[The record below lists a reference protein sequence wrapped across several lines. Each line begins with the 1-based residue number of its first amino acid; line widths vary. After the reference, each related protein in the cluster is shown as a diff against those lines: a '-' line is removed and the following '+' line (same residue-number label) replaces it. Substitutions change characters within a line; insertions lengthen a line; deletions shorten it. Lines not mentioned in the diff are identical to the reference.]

1 MFEIDMKSRRS
12 IYEQVVDNMK
22 ERILVGVI
30 APDEKLPSVRDL
42 SKALTVNPNT
52 VQKAFRELE
61 QQGYIYTVTGVGSF
75 ASPPESIRAD
85 AKLIAESRAALADR
99 LRELYFLTR
108 DAAEVR
114 RIVDDEMD
122 RLPGQ
127 AKDGDG
133 NIADSPDAEALPSH
147 GRAPDGQ
154 HSYYQ
159 KTKTKGGAS
168 E

>member
-30 APDEKLPSVRDL
+30 AADEKLPSVRDL

-75 ASPPESIRAD
+75 ASPPESIRTD
-85 AKLIAESRAALADR
+85 VKLIADARGALADA

-108 DAAEVR
+108 DAGEAR
-114 RIVDDEMD
+114 RIVDEEMD
-122 RLPGQ
+122 GL
-127 AKDGDG
+127 
-133 NIADSPDAEALPSH
+133 
-147 GRAPDGQ
+147 
-154 HSYYQ
+154 HSYYK

>member
-30 APDEKLPSVRDL
+30 APDGKLPSVRDL

-61 QQGYIYTVTGVGSF
+61 QQGYIYTVAGVGSF
-75 ASPPESIRAD
+75 ASPPERIRAD
-85 AKLIAESRAALADR
+85 AKLIAQSRAALADR

-108 DAAEVR
+108 DAREVR
-114 RIVDDEMD
+114 KIVDEEMD
-122 RLPGQ
+122 KLP
-127 AKDGDG
+127 KD
-133 NIADSPDAEALPSH
+133 
-147 GRAPDGQ
+147 
-154 HSYYQ
+154 
-159 KTKTKGGAS
+159 KKGGA
-168 E
+168 